1 MDPLVQ
7 SLSGLPLPVFDGRTV
22 RVGTSN
28 EQPTGEN
35 EEAWMQMEKEML
47 NEDISAGI
55 ITGRKKTLAL
65 RQQDDNRMICAV
77 GGKDFSSNCKLLH
90 W

>member
-1 MDPLVQ
+1 MGVDPLVQ
-7 SLSGLPLPVFDGRTV
+7 SLSGLPLPVFDDRTV

-28 EQPTGEN
+28 EQQTSEN
-35 EEAWMQMEKEML
+35 EETWMQMEKELL

-65 RQQDDNRMICAV
+65 RQQDDSRLICAV
-77 GGKDFSSNCKLLH
+77 GGSRTSVI
-90 W
+90 